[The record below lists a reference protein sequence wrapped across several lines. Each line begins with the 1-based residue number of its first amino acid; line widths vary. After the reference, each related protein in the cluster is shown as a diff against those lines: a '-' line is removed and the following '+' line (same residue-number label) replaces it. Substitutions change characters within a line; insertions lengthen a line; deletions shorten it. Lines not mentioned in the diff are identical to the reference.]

1 MGQIVSFHPK
11 TDGLNHFYE
20 VVGDDGR
27 GVWGG
32 ENPAEAIQWWR
43 RYNGARVLVSSWQ
56 ADVEGEDLH
65 PIGVPVDLT
74 QLLRALLVEVVGK

>member
-20 VVGDDGR
+20 VVGEDGNA
-27 GVWGG
+27 VWGG
-32 ENPAEAIQWWR
+32 ENPSEAIQFWR
-43 RYNGARVLVSSWQ
+43 RENGGRVLVSSWQ

-65 PIGVPVDLT
+65 PVGVPIDLT
-74 QLLRALLVEVVGK
+74 KLLRALLAEVVG

>member
-20 VVGDDGR
+20 VVGADGVA
-27 GVWGG
+27 VWGG
-32 ENPAEAIQWWR
+32 ESPQDAINFWR
-43 RYNGARVLVSSWQ
+43 RYNGARILVSSWQ
-56 ADVEGEDLH
+56 ADIEGEDLH